1 MEKRAKI
8 LCTFR
13 FVPHIFTIN
22 LFFMKSWHY
31 FLLQL
36 FIFFILF
43 PGKPVRSQLFEIG
56 HTSYTWFDSTR
67 NDRPIPVEVYYP
79 ALTTGEEVPVAP
91 GQFPVLSLG
100 HGFVMNVG
108 SYTNFS
114 DFLVPQGY
122 IFVLSNTETGFS
134 SSHQDFGLDLS
145 FILHALEL
153 ENNDPGSLF
162 FGTISGTNAVMG
174 HSMGGGASML
184 AAAGDTIVKAVV
196 NFAAANT
203 TPSAISAATNITVPA
218 LLFSGS
224 GDCVTPPAQ
233 HQEPMYDS
241 LASSCKTRI
250 EVTGGGHCY
259 FANDNFLCTFGEN
272 SCGPN
277 ITITR
282 EEQHDITFDFLLPW
296 LDHFLKGEQEAW
308 EIFSDSLAYS
318 NRIAYE
324 QDCKLTG
331 ICGKETGILNLK
343 GFPVPFHDYF
353 TFTGNMEL
361 KHLWIF
367 DISGRLVFEGPL
379 KGTMPLTIN
388 TSDLQSGFYQFR
400 FTGISGKEIMVKG
413 CKF

>member
-1 MEKRAKI
+1 MNNN
-8 LCTFR
+8 FR
-13 FVPHIFTIN
+13 YIFYLSIFV
-22 LFFMKSWHY
+22 
-31 FLLQL
+31 FLLSIKTAIGQ
-36 FIFFILF
+36 
-43 PGKPVRSQLFEIG
+43 PYQIG
-56 HTSYTWFDSTR
+56 HVTISFTDTSR
-67 NDRPIPVEVYYP
+67 NDRQIPVEVYYP

-91 GQFPVLSLG
+91 GQFPVLSFG
-100 HGFVMNVG
+100 HGFVMDVG

-114 DFLVPQGY
+114 DFLVPEGY

-134 SSHQDFGLDLS
+134 PSHEDLGLDLG
-145 FILHALEL
+145 FILHAFKLL
-153 ENNDPGSLF
+153 NNDPGSLF

-203 TPSAISAATNITVPA
+203 TPSAISAATGITVPA

-241 LASSCKTRI
+241 LASSCKTWI
-250 EVTGGGHCY
+250 GITGGGHCY

-282 EEQHDITFDFLLPW
+282 EEQQDATFDFLLPW

-308 EIFSDSLAYS
+308 EILIDSLAS
-318 NRIAYE
+318 SDRITFE
-324 QDCKLTG
+324 QDCELTRIRG
-331 ICGKETGILNLK
+331 ENTGNSGLK
-343 GFPVPFHDYF
+343 VYPVPFNEYLNIEGDI
-353 TFTGNMEL
+353 EVR
-361 KHLWIF
+361 HLEIF
-367 DISGRLVFEGPL
+367 DLFGRKINKYSLRGCRH
-379 KGTMPLTIN
+379 TMIN
-388 TSDLQSGFYQFR
+388 TSDLQPGFYQFL
-400 FTGISGKEIMVKG
+400 FTGPDGERTGLKAIKL
-413 CKF
+413 